1 MKSAESNFIYFRDDQ
16 YEETIWVVW
25 NDCAMADYIAKR
37 IPKCILEYTIEIN
50 PPECVETPVKSVM
63 YHTIP
68 DLNITRHSPISYGRD
83 AEDVQGSPSNANSL
97 NIESKY
103 KYKARFD
110 ASEIQGK
117 EVNITVAT
125 ELDGKTVT
133 QINFTETIKV
143 KPKQLF
149 DNKETAQSTDL
160 DSLVH
165 SNIKF
170 IDDPPVQNTNVP
182 KSVSSNTKSIRK
194 TSYLDYTGKN
204 HNVFNDMKEASNR
217 KESYAVQNR
226 IV

>member
-1 MKSAESNFIYFRDDQ
+1 MYGKWNCTSFREDQ
-16 YEETIWVVW
+16 NEETLWVVW
-25 NDCAMADYIAKR
+25 NDCAMADYIARR

-50 PPECVETPVKSVM
+50 PPEYVETPVKSVM

-68 DLNITRHSPISYGRD
+68 DLNLVRHNPIPYDSD
-83 AEDVQGSPSNANSL
+83 AVDIPGSPLNAKSL
-97 NIESKY
+97 SIESKY
-103 KYKARFD
+103 KYKIRFD

-149 DNKETAQSTDL
+149 NSKETAQSTDL
-160 DSLVH
+160 DSLPH
-165 SNIKF
+165 SNVKF
-170 IDDPPVQNTNVP
+170 IDEPPVKNSIVP
-182 KSVSSNTKSIRK
+182 KFVSSNTESILK
-194 TSYLDYTGKN
+194 TSHFDYTGKN
-204 HNVFNDMKEASNR
+204 HSVFNDINEASNR
-217 KESYAVQNR
+217 KESYGVQNR

>member
-1 MKSAESNFIYFRDDQ
+1 MYVVIYSRDDQ
-16 YEETIWVVW
+16 SEETIWVVW
-25 NDCAMADYIAKR
+25 NDCAIADYIAKR

-50 PPECVETPVKSVM
+50 PQECVETPVKSVM

-68 DLNITRHSPISYGRD
+68 DLHLSRHNPIPFGRD
-83 AEDVQGSPSNANSL
+83 AVDIPGSPLSANSL

-103 KYKARFD
+103 KYKIRFD

-149 DNKETAQSTDL
+149 ENKVTAQSTDL
-160 DSLVH
+160 DSLDH
-165 SNIKF
+165 SNIRF
-170 IDDPPVQNTNVP
+170 IDDPPLQNSIVP
-182 KSVSSNTKSIRK
+182 KFVSSRTESIRK
-194 TSYLDYTGKN
+194 TSHLDYTGKN
-204 HNVFNDMKEASNR
+204 HSVFNDIKEASNR

>member
-1 MKSAESNFIYFRDDQ
+1 MTYVVIYFRDDQ
-16 YEETIWVVW
+16 REETIWVVW

-68 DLNITRHSPISYGRD
+68 DLHLAIHNPIPYGRD
-83 AEDVQGSPSNANSL
+83 AVDIQGSPLNANSI
-97 NIESKY
+97 NVESKY
-103 KYKARFD
+103 KYKIRFD
-110 ASEIQGK
+110 ASEIHGK
-117 EVNITVAT
+117 EVNITIAT

-143 KPKQLF
+143 KPKQVF
-149 DNKETAQSTDL
+149 DNIETTQSTDL

-170 IDDPPVQNTNVP
+170 IDDLPVQNTIVP
-182 KSVSSNTKSIRK
+182 KFVSSNTKSIRK
-194 TSYLDYTGKN
+194 TSHLDYTGKPYS
-204 HNVFNDMKEASNR
+204 VFNDMKEASNR
-217 KESYAVQNR
+217 KESYGVQNR